1 MQNEER
7 NDKPGRNVDGTW
19 DGIGIHRADLGWVL
33 HHSKGV
39 WMMLNKRDV
48 LLMLATGLMI
58 VIATE
63 CVVYAITGY
72 GIWTR

>member
-1 MQNEER
+1 MI
-7 NDKPGRNVDGTW
+7 T
-19 DGIGIHRADLGWVL
+19 
-33 HHSKGV
+33 
-39 WMMLNKRDV
+39 KRDA

-58 VIATE
+58 VVATE

>member
-1 MQNEER
+1 
-7 NDKPGRNVDGTW
+7 
-19 DGIGIHRADLGWVL
+19 
-33 HHSKGV
+33 
-39 WMMLNKRDV
+39 MMLSKRDV
-48 LLMLATGLMI
+48 LLMVGTGLMI